1 MIAQAE
7 PFRDRIAL
15 VLLERFPEL
24 VDVDYGR
31 AKAPGRL
38 PYAGI
43 LLDGIDREMHGV
55 RSVRENYR
63 FAVTL
68 RFPMPDRAEAETLK
82 AELGRRLAEGLIAE
96 DWNEVGGFLPMV
108 TGIGF
113 AEADEQDAPTLD
125 VDVAFSVSADVF
137 Q

>member
-15 VLLERFPEL
+15 VLVEQFPEL
-24 VDVDYGR
+24 VDIDYGR
-31 AKAPGRL
+31 AKAPAKL

-43 LLDGIDREMHGV
+43 LLDGVDREMHGV

-63 FAVTL
+63 FAVAL
-68 RFPMPDRAEAETLK
+68 RYPLAEGAQAEVVK
-82 AELGRRLAEGLIAE
+82 AELCRRLAEGLLAE

-113 AEADEQDAPTLD
+113 SESDEQDKATLD